1 MTVDEV
7 KKCSENGRNFISALM
22 DLTGADVSSTVQE
35 KVFSGEPPKE
45 EEERYT
51 IDGKVFPPPVCCTM
65 HC

>member
-22 DLTGADVSSTVQE
+22 DLTGADVSATVQE

-51 IDGKVFPPPVCCTM
+51 IDGKIFPHSISSTM
-65 HC
+65 NC